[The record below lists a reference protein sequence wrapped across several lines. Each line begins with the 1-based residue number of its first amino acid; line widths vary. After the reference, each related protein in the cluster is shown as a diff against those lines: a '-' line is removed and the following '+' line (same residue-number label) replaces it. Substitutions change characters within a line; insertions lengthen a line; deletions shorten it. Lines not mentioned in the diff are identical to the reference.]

1 MRPLNRPMFKNGG
14 PIKEGIM
21 QGMKEPQAINTVGSP
36 LAPQDETGRGGYA
49 LPLLA
54 FAPAAAATA
63 ARFLAPRAIMG
74 GLRALKTG
82 FQSTRMTSPFDK
94 GITKMQRL
102 RNILP
107 TGRFL
112 EFGKKIPLGG
122 KNPRNLPVPFGATM
136 DATGKMTL
144 RQAFTNPRIIG
155 KAIREN
161 PGTAFLA
168 AGQIKNTPEYLSGA
182 YDIGK
187 GTLQGGANYLLG
199 TEFGKNTPKE
209 TEKTDL
215 KRVNK
220 IGDTSATTGTTKPG
234 EASGATV
241 VSDAEKT
248 KLEEDR
254 IASTKEKYYK
264 LMGVD
269 KLNKQ
274 ATYDTLIGASQKIRE
289 GGNIKDQIKSG
300 SLVSGVIESLSK
312 NLDKS
317 VDLKKQIDAAILK
330 GEIEKDIN
338 LTKPSAFQE
347 QLAYIRA
354 NPNDPLAKKL
364 SGQTSVADIVS
375 AAVASGKGTTLTS
388 DNIVNFIESKGY
400 SSTALADDKYQKWAK
415 SNENKDE
422 VDYFIEK
429 YSGADDG
436 LYVVNKK
443 AFIKRGNEIAP
454 VSLDSLVG

>member
-21 QGMKEPQAINTVGSP
+21 QGMQDGGLANNEGPRRAALVGNP
-36 LAPQDETGRGGYA
+36 VYPKGPDGRTGHFIPAVIGGIM
-49 LPLLA
+49 
-54 FAPAAAATA
+54 TA
-63 ARFLAPRAIMG
+63 ARAVPAVYRGFRAARTFAPGNIGAKARFKDIFLG
-74 GLRALKTG
+74 
-82 FQSTRMTSPFDK
+82 S
-94 GITKMQRL
+94 
-102 RNILP
+102 
-107 TGRFL
+107 GRFRQGQVPVQGNML
-112 EFGKKIPLGG
+112 TDAQIKAGMIP
-122 KNPRNLPVPFGATM
+122 K
-136 DATGKMTL
+136 
-144 RQAFTNPRIIG
+144 IG
-155 KAIREN
+155 KRGIIESLKDPKSLGAAIREYPATALSALTLPN
-161 PGTAFLA
+161 LAYNLTPPIVKGGIGAGKMFIDAVLPGEQF
-168 AGQIKNTPEYLSGA
+168 
-182 YDIGK
+182 K
-187 GTLQGGANYLLG
+187 GDD
-199 TEFGKNTPKE
+199 EIKE
-209 TEKTDL
+209 TKKTDL
-215 KRVNK
+215 ERVDK
-220 IGDTSATTGTTKPG
+220 ITNVGEVNTDATEPG
-234 EASGATV
+234 ASKKL
-241 VSDAEKT
+241 SDAEKT
-248 KLEEDR
+248 KLEEER

-274 ATYDTLIGASQKIRE
+274 ATYDTLIDASTKIRE
-289 GGNIKDQIKSG
+289 GGNIKDQLKSG
-300 SLVSGVIESLSK
+300 SLVSNVINSLSK

-330 GEIEKDIN
+330 GEITKDIN
-338 LTKPSAFQE
+338 LTKPSAFEE

-422 VDYFIEK
+422 IDYFIEK

-443 AFIKRGNEIAP
+443 AFIKQGTQIAP